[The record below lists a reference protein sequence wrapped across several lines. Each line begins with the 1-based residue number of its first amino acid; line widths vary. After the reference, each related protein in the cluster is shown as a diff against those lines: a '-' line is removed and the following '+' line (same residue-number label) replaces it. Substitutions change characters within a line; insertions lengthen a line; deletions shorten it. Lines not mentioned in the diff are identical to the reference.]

1 MKLPRVAIVSD
12 LREERWHSMDLV
24 AEMLLLNLNAPD
36 LRLVEPAELRPAM
49 VRRLSRLPLVGR
61 RHFAG
66 TADRIINRVWDY
78 PRWLAVR
85 REDFD
90 VFHVVDHSYAHLVTG
105 LPRGRTI
112 VTCHDLD
119 AFEGVLPGSRGGSLV
134 SRALG
139 RRLLAGMRAAARIVC
154 VSQAR
159 RDELVSYDVVPAS
172 RISVIPNG
180 VHPSCSHRQ
189 DARADREAAELL
201 GPENANVVE
210 LLHVGSTIPRKR
222 IDVLLETVAG
232 LRRRRKGV
240 HLIRIG
246 DTFTAAQQ
254 RQITRLGIGDA
265 VTVLP
270 FVNRR
275 VLAAAYR
282 RATLVLQ
289 PSEREGF
296 GLPVAEAMACGTPVV
311 ASYISAMV
319 EVGGHAATYCPVGD
333 VSAWVSAILDLLDE
347 RVEAPGDWTARCA
360 AGLVQS
366 RRFSWREHARSMT
379 ELYRDLLPHVVRRPV
394 DERLVASQ

>member
-49 VRRLSRLPLVGR
+49 VRRLTRLPLAGR
-61 RHFAG
+61 GHFAE

-78 PRWLAVR
+78 PRWLAAR

-90 VFHVVDHSYAHLVTG
+90 IFHVVDHSYAHLVTG
-105 LPRGRTI
+105 LPSGRAV

-119 AFEGVLPGSRGGSLV
+119 AFQGVLPGSRGGSFV

-139 RRLLAGMRAAARIVC
+139 RRLLEGLQAAARIVC

-159 RDELVSYDVVPAS
+159 RDELISYDVVPAS

-180 VHPSCSHRQ
+180 VHPTCSHRQ
-189 DARADREAAELL
+189 DARADREAADLL
-201 GPENANVVE
+201 GPEDPRSVE
-210 LLHVGSTIPRKR
+210 LLHVGSTIARKR
-222 IDVLLETVAG
+222 IDVLLETVAA
-232 LRRRRKGV
+232 LRRTRPGV
-240 HLIRIG
+240 RLIRIG
-246 DTFTAAQQ
+246 DTFTPAQQ
-254 RQITRLGIGDA
+254 RQVRRLGLGDA

-270 FVNRR
+270 FVDRR
-275 VLAAAYR
+275 VLAAVYR
-282 RATLVLQ
+282 RATLLLQ

-311 ASYISAMV
+311 ASAISALE
-319 EVGGHAATYCPVGD
+319 EVGGRAASYCPVGD
-333 VSAWVSAILDLLDE
+333 VPAWVAAVSELIDE
-347 RVEAPGDWTARCA
+347 RVEAPGDWTTRCA

-366 RRFSWREHARSMT
+366 RRFSWREHARRMT
-379 ELYRDLLPHVVRRPV
+379 QLYCALLPHIVRR
-394 DERLVASQ
+394 DDHDRLVASQ